1 VSLALS
7 LLQTSY
13 AGDASPAASPL
24 RSLTSTQDS
33 AVNPYLVQAALLATG
48 LNGITAHAHPGPR
61 SDANF
66 HEERPPPGTRSL
78 PSNLLDALRALS
90 ADEALR
96 GALGNEV
103 RCRGKG

>member
-1 VSLALS
+1 MVPSTPHSAR
-7 LLQTSY
+7 LQ
-13 AGDASPAASPL
+13 A
-24 RSLTSTQDS
+24 S

-78 PSNLLDALRALS
+78 PSNLLDALRALD
-90 ADEALR
+90 ADDALR
-96 GALGNEV
+96 GALGKEV
-103 RCRGKG
+103 RAWVAGRGKAGRCA